1 MRQYFDGARWISQRD
16 LRYEGGGFSIVT
28 RLGTICECS
37 HALIAH
43 EANIGTGRRPCILCN
58 CDDFE
63 PEQVEY
69 YDPEDFR

>member
-1 MRQYFDGARWISQRD
+1 MA
-16 LRYEGGGFSIVT
+16 

-43 EANIGTGRRPCILCN
+43 EAKSVGADTGRRPCILCN

-63 PEQVEY
+63 PERVEY
-69 YDPEDFR
+69 DEIDN

>member
-1 MRQYFDGARWISQRD
+1 M
-16 LRYEGGGFSIVT
+16 T
-28 RLGTICECS
+28 RFGTICECG

-43 EANIGTGRRPCILCN
+43 EANISTGRRPCILCN

-69 YDPEDFR
+69 DDPEDFR